1 MVYRTFFVVAAL
13 VLPFGRVN
21 ANWDANPEGII
32 GSGIKTVD
40 TDEGFNVTDG
50 GGASSP
56 VGNPPSAP
64 SLLDSSK

>member
-1 MVYRTFFVVAAL
+1 MVHRTFFVVAAL
-13 VLPFGRVN
+13 VLPFGRVI
-21 ANWDANPEGII
+21 ADWDANPGGII

-50 GGASSP
+50 GGTSFP

-64 SLLDSSK
+64 LLLGSSK